1 MMIDLGGG
9 DKVDVDDDELVMK
22 IKLLLHCSVQI
33 VSAILM
39 IGFSAVFMLRVKKSR
54 RGMMIVTMMMIMGNI
69 KTLEVRIS
77 ILLDPGF

>member
-39 IGFSAVFMLRVKKSR
+39 IGFSAVFMLRVKRSR
-54 RGMMIVTMMMIMGNI
+54 RGAMIVAMLMIMGNI
-69 KTLEVRIS
+69 KMT
-77 ILLDPGF
+77 G

>member
-1 MMIDLGGG
+1 MTWGG

-33 VSAILM
+33 GIIILM